1 MVISA
6 AGAHVRNFIELVQD
20 ATSAIHLISLAEPD
34 FEWPESDLTIVDF
47 SLRMP
52 KNYIKTVSQIRAA
65 YEAFRPDVVHVHQLN
80 AVAFFALLALR
91 KYAVPIV
98 ATAWGSDV
106 LVQPERNAL
115 FRWLVRYSLKRAD
128 AFTSDSVFMGKR
140 MQELLPERKLDIT
153 ICNFGVEERQFEMTK
168 ENIMYS
174 NRMHEKLYRIDKIIR
189 AFSKFCKT
197 PEGEG
202 WSLVIGATGSE
213 TENLKLLALELNLMS
228 RINFVGWLKRTENAQ
243 YYARSKVYI
252 SVPES
257 DATSISLLEAM
268 NYGCFPI
275 VSDLPVSPEW
285 IDDGKNGRVVKDLES
300 NFYTGIDYID
310 FEEVAALNTEIIQKK
325 GTKKLASQSY
335 VSLHKRLLKSKASS

>member
-47 SLRMP
+47 SLRTP

-65 YEAFRPDVVHVHQLN
+65 YDTFRPDVVHVHQLN

-140 MQELLPERKLDIT
+140 MQDLLPERKLEIT
-153 ICNFGVEERQFEMTK
+153 ICNFGVDDRQFELPK
-168 ENIMYS
+168 ENILYS
-174 NRMHEKLYRIDKIIR
+174 NRMHEKLYRIDKIIL
-189 AFSKFCKT
+189 AFSKFCQT
-197 PEGEG
+197 PEGDG
-202 WSLVIGATGSE
+202 WKLVIGATGSE
-213 TENLKLLALELNLMS
+213 TENLKLRAAELNLMS
-228 RINFVGWLKRTENAQ
+228 RIKFVGWLQKVENAM
-243 YYARSKVYI
+243 YYAKAKVYI

-268 NYGCFPI
+268 NYGCFPV
-275 VSDLPVSPEW
+275 VSNLPVSPEW
-285 IDDGKNGRVVKDLES
+285 IEDGNNGRIVKNIDSNFLEGIENIDLEAVES
-300 NFYTGIDYID
+300 
-310 FEEVAALNTEIIQKK
+310 LNMEIIRKK
-325 GTKKLASQSY
+325 GTKKMASHAF
-335 VSLHKRLLKSKASS
+335 VNIHKRLLE